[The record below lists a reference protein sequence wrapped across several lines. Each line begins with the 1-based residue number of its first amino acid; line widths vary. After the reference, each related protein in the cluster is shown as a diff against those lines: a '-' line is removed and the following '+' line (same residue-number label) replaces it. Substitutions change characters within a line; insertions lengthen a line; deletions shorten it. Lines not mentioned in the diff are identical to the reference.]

1 MSKPTQLPSF
11 CPEEISLKCAI
22 RRKFPNV
29 IFNDV
34 YYIDSVQ
41 VNKMEKK
48 SIMKT
53 KLKINQC
60 SVLSSCYTAPFQF
73 IYNIYSIVDKL

>member
-1 MSKPTQLPSF
+1 MSKPTQLLSF

-48 SIMKT
+48 EYYE
-53 KLKINQC
+53 NQ
-60 SVLSSCYTAPFQF
+60 
-73 IYNIYSIVDKL
+73 IKN

>member
-1 MSKPTQLPSF
+1 MSKQTPLLSF
-11 CPEEISLKCAI
+11 CLEDNSLKCTL

-41 VNKMEKK
+41 VNKMKK
-48 SIMKT
+48 KEEYYE
-53 KLKINQC
+53 NQ
-60 SVLSSCYTAPFQF
+60 
-73 IYNIYSIVDKL
+73 IKN